1 MAKTQAVETM
11 VPSHT
16 RELMVVA
23 KWVAGRLRQVDVIVT
38 PALAW
43 AYVKDLSGMAS
54 EMASA
59 EGLETVTF
67 APDYVCPISLVSSDP
82 NALPVAAYLCLIAT
96 AET

>member
-16 RELMVVA
+16 RELMVV
-23 KWVAGRLRQVDVIVT
+23 VAGRLRQVDVIVT